1 MDALRKEIEEELKRT
16 RIDKSRIYD
25 AILKLVD
32 AVELGASGSG
42 SGSQGAQGPQGPQG
56 AQGPRGP
63 QGPQGPGCECK
74 CVSAAPAEKKAVA
87 PKKTAATKKKVA
99 TTA

>member
-42 SGSQGAQGPQGPQG
+42 SGSQGPQGAQGPQGPQG
-56 AQGPRGP
+56 PR
-63 QGPQGPGCECK
+63 GPQGPGCECK
-74 CVSAAPAEKKAVA
+74 CVSTAPAEKKAAA

>member
-42 SGSQGAQGPQGPQG
+42 SQGAQGPQGP
-56 AQGPRGP
+56 QGPRGP
-63 QGPQGPGCECK
+63 QGPQGPG
-74 CVSAAPAEKKAVA
+74 SRL
-87 PKKTAATKKKVA
+87 
-99 TTA
+99 

>member
-42 SGSQGAQGPQGPQG
+42 SQGAQGPQGPQG
-56 AQGPRGP
+56 PR
-63 QGPQGPGCECK
+63 GPQGPGCECK
-74 CVSAAPAEKKAVA
+74 SVSTAPAVMKAVA
-87 PKKTAATKKKVA
+87 PKKTPAAKKKAA